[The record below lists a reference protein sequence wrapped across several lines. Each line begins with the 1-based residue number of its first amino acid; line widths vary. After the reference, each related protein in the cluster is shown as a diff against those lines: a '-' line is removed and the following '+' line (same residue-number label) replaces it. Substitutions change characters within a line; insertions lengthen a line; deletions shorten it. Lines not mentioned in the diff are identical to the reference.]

1 MLGQQAAAVAEAGTA
16 LGKFLGT
23 NGEMKG
29 KENVPIVNS
38 EISKIMDAF
47 GKSRFESIYLR
58 VGDVELNLKK
68 TDPVSSSSADRA
80 GFVLQNS
87 RDSQGTK
94 ADEPVALNDVKTVS
108 VKSPLMGLIHL
119 APASNEPPFVEVGA
133 TVGPDKVV
141 ALIDVLGTLSE
152 VTALYNGRITKIC
165 CEADQLVEFQQDLFE
180 IEISD

>member
-1 MLGQQAAAVAEAGTA
+1 MSTQLYEVVAKGRVGSAATDCLDIDGV
-16 LGKFLGT
+16 
-23 NGEMKG
+23 MKG

-58 VGDVELNLKK
+58 VGDVEVNLKK
-68 TDPVSSSSADRA
+68 TDPVSSSLADRT
-80 GFVLQNS
+80 GFTPKNS
-87 RDSQGTK
+87 LDSQH
-94 ADEPVALNDVKTVS
+94 VKTVS
-108 VKSPLMGLIHL
+108 IKSPLMGLIRL

-133 TVGPDKVV
+133 TVDPDKVV
-141 ALIDVLGTLSE
+141 ALVDVLGTLSE
-152 VTALYNGRITKIC
+152 VTALYKGRITKIL